1 MKNLNNL
8 TFGIR
13 RLFGWASE
21 QEISQ
26 RDAADL
32 RMLSEGFLQAFSK
45 IKYRPANDRPVSID
59 NINEVYIHPHRP
71 KLLTLQTN
79 LRNPGGMYIPVAI
92 EFMENVW
99 GYPSF
104 KRAVELLQFNLV
116 STVEDSPLLMGLN
129 PRNFSITKTG
139 RQSGPKQD
147 IYTASWRQDFSL
159 EVVLVEAPHK
169 WRAHKTLEVSPAAP
183 EVNEAAIEV
192 PQSSQM
198 ELTQ

>member
-32 RMLSEGFLQAFSK
+32 QLLFENFLKGLSLKG
-45 IKYRPANDRPVSID
+45 YRGAPPTLE
-59 NINEVYIHPHRP
+59 NINEVYIHPFYP
-71 KLLTLQTN
+71 KVLAIQTN
-79 LRNPGGMYIPVAI
+79 LRNHGVYIPVTI
-92 EFMENVW
+92 DFMENAR
-99 GYPSF
+99 GNTRLR
-104 KRAVELLQFNLV
+104 RAIDLLQFNLV
-116 STVEDSPLLMGLN
+116 STVEQSPLLMGLN

-139 RQSGPKQD
+139 QQSGPKQD
-147 IYTASWRQDFSL
+147 IYTAFWRQDFSL